1 MHISSDYIKSQ
12 IRTVPD
18 WPEKGVMFRD
28 ITPIFQ
34 DAKALRGAMDM
45 FVHRYMD
52 MDIDVIA
59 GIDARG
65 FLLGVTI
72 AYELNLPFVPVRK
85 KGKLPWKTISE
96 KYDLEYGSAEIELN
110 EDACKKGDRVVIFDD
125 LIATGGTMIAA
136 ANLVKKLGGTVVET
150 ACLVDL
156 PDLKGSKKIEEL
168 GIPVF
173 SVCEF
178 EGL

>member
-1 MHISSDYIKSQ
+1 MHIDREYIKSK
-12 IRTVPD
+12 IRTVPH
-18 WPEKGVMFRD
+18 WPEEGVMFRD

-34 DAKALRGAMDM
+34 DPKALRGSMDM

-52 MDIDVIA
+52 MNIDVIA

-72 AYELNLPFVPVRK
+72 AYELNRSFIPVRK
-85 KGKLPWKTISE
+85 KGKLPFESISE
-96 KYDLEYGSAEIELN
+96 EYELEYGKAAIEIHA
-110 EDACKKGDRVVIFDD
+110 DAVKPGDRVVIFDD

-136 ANLVKKLGGTVVET
+136 KNLITKLGGTIVET
-150 ACLVDL
+150 AALVDL
-156 PDLKGSKKIEEL
+156 PELGGSKKIRDA

-173 SVCEF
+173 AICEF
-178 EGL
+178 EGH